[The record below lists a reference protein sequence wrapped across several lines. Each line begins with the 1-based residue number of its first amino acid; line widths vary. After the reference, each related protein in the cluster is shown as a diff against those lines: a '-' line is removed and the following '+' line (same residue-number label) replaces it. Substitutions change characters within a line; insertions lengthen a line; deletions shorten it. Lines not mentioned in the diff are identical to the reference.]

1 MGITDFQEPTGQA
14 PLTNGELSYGQKLVG
29 ITFNPSQ
36 DGKVQRAKELCAQ
49 LADLVEDCKKNQ
61 EQSDL
66 DDLLKNG
73 AIQRILDAQMWA
85 VKYITNRH

>member
-36 DGKVQRAKELCAQ
+36 DSKVQRAKELCAL
-49 LADLVEDCKKNQ
+49 LADLVKDCKNNQ